1 MSIEQSPQITPAGLK
16 LSEAKP
22 TSLLRVENLEV
33 RYGGIRAL
41 RGLSLCIEPGEIVIV
56 TGPNGAGKST
66 LMNSL
71 AGLIKPQGGSIWLDG
86 ENITHRAAERI
97 ARLGLSMVP
106 EGRHVFGAMTVLEN
120 LRIGMGARSD
130 IRSAPLDLDYVMDLF
145 PLLRERAH
153 TQAGLLSG
161 GQQQMLVIARG
172 LMTAPRLLAIDE
184 PSLGLAPLITDQV
197 YDALLRLRRERALTL
212 LIVEQSATRA
222 AMVGARMLML
232 REGQVVLSGDPRTM
246 SAQEIERAYFGFEA

>member
-1 MSIEQSPQITPAGLK
+1 M
-16 LSEAKP
+16 
-22 TSLLRVENLEV
+22 SLLQVDKLEV

-41 RGLSLCIEPGEIVIV
+41 RGLSLTLEAGEIVIV

-71 AGLIKPQGGSIWLDG
+71 AGLVKPQGGSIRLDG
-86 ENITHRAAERI
+86 QDITRLAPERI

-106 EGRHVFGAMTVLEN
+106 EGRHVFGSMTVLEN
-120 LRIGMGARSD
+120 LRIGLGARAD
-130 IRSAPLDLDYVMDLF
+130 ARNVPLDLDYVMDLF
-145 PLLRERAH
+145 PLLRERSHA
-153 TQAGLLSG
+153 QAGLLSG

-184 PSLGLAPLITDQV
+184 PSLGLAPRITDQV
-197 YDALLRLRRERALTL
+197 YEALLRLRRERDLTL

-222 AMVGARMLML
+222 ALVGARMLML
-232 REGQVVLSGDPRTM
+232 REGRVVLSGDPRSM
-246 SAQEIERAYFGFEA
+246 SAQEIERAYFGFDA

>member
-1 MSIEQSPQITPAGLK
+1 MSFEQSHKVAQAGSTLGA
-16 LSEAKP
+16 AKP

-41 RGLSLCIEPGEIVIV
+41 RGLSLSIEPGEIVIV

-130 IRSAPLDLDYVMDLF
+130 MRSAPLDLDYVMDLF

-153 TQAGLLSG
+153 TQSGLLSG

-246 SAQEIERAYFGFEA
+246 SAQEIERAYFGYEA

>member
-130 IRSAPLDLDYVMDLF
+130 IRTAPLDLDYVMDLF

>member
-1 MSIEQSPQITPAGLK
+1 MSIEQPPKITPAGLK

-246 SAQEIERAYFGFEA
+246 SAQEIERAYFGFDE

>member
-1 MSIEQSPQITPAGLK
+1 MSSVAVPSVP
-16 LSEAKP
+16 
-22 TSLLRVENLEV
+22 LLRVENLEV

-41 RGLSLCIEPGEIVIV
+41 RGLSLTLEAGEIVIV

-71 AGLIKPQGGSIWLDG
+71 AGLVKPQGGSILLDG
-86 ENITHRAAERI
+86 VDITRHAPERI

-106 EGRHVFGAMTVLEN
+106 EGRHVFGSMTVLEN
-120 LRIGMGARSD
+120 LRIGLGARAD
-130 IRSAPLDLDYVMDLF
+130 AKSAPLDLDYVMDLF
-145 PLLRERAH
+145 PLLRERSH
-153 TQAGLLSG
+153 SQAGLLSG

-184 PSLGLAPLITDQV
+184 PSLGLAPRITDQV
-197 YDALLRLRRERALTL
+197 YEALLRLQRERALTL

-222 AMVGARMLML
+222 ALVGTRMLML
-232 REGQVVLSGDPRTM
+232 REGRVVLSGDPRSI
-246 SAQEIERAYFGFEA
+246 SAQEIERAYFGFDA

>member
-1 MSIEQSPQITPAGLK
+1 
-16 LSEAKP
+16 
-22 TSLLRVENLEV
+22 
-33 RYGGIRAL
+33 
-41 RGLSLCIEPGEIVIV
+41 
-56 TGPNGAGKST
+56 
-66 LMNSL
+66 
-71 AGLIKPQGGSIWLDG
+71 
-86 ENITHRAAERI
+86 
-97 ARLGLSMVP
+97 MVP

>member
-1 MSIEQSPQITPAGLK
+1 MSNAAAPSAP
-16 LSEAKP
+16 
-22 TSLLRVENLEV
+22 LLRVDNLEV

-41 RGLSLCIEPGEIVIV
+41 RGLSLTLEAGEIVIV

-71 AGLIKPQGGSIWLDG
+71 AGLVKPQGGSIWLDG
-86 ENITHRAAERI
+86 EDITHRAPERI
-97 ARLGLSMVP
+97 ARLGISMVP
-106 EGRHVFGAMTVLEN
+106 EGRHVFGSMTVLEN
-120 LRIGMGARSD
+120 LRISLGARTDVKTAS
-130 IRSAPLDLDYVMDLF
+130 LDLDYVMDLF
-145 PLLRERAH
+145 PLLRERSH
-153 TQAGLLSG
+153 SQAGLLSG

-197 YDALLRLRRERALTL
+197 YAALMRLRRERALTL

-222 AMVGARMLML
+222 ALAGARMLML
-232 REGQVVLSGDPRTM
+232 REGRVVLSGDPRTM
-246 SAQEIERAYFGFEA
+246 NAQDIERAYFGFDA

>member
-1 MSIEQSPQITPAGLK
+1 MSNIAVPSVP
-16 LSEAKP
+16 
-22 TSLLRVENLEV
+22 LLQVDNLEV

-41 RGLSLCIEPGEIVIV
+41 RGLSLTLEAGEIVIV

-71 AGLIKPQGGSIWLDG
+71 AGLVKPQGGSIRLDG
-86 ENITHRAAERI
+86 QDITRLAPERI
-97 ARLGLSMVP
+97 ARLGISMVP

-120 LRIGMGARSD
+120 LRIGLGARADASG
-130 IRSAPLDLDYVMDLF
+130 APLDLDYVMDLF
-145 PLLRERAH
+145 PLLRERSQA
-153 TQAGLLSG
+153 QAGLLSG

-184 PSLGLAPLITDQV
+184 PSLGLAPRITDQV
-197 YDALLRLRRERALTL
+197 YEALLRLRRERALTL

-222 AMVGARMLML
+222 ALVGARMLML
-232 REGQVVLSGDPRTM
+232 REGRVVLSGDPRSM
-246 SAQEIERAYFGFEA
+246 SAQEIERAYFGFDA

>member
-1 MSIEQSPQITPAGLK
+1 
-16 LSEAKP
+16 
-22 TSLLRVENLEV
+22 
-33 RYGGIRAL
+33 
-41 RGLSLCIEPGEIVIV
+41 
-56 TGPNGAGKST
+56 
-66 LMNSL
+66 
-71 AGLIKPQGGSIWLDG
+71 
-86 ENITHRAAERI
+86 
-97 ARLGLSMVP
+97 
-106 EGRHVFGAMTVLEN
+106 
-120 LRIGMGARSD
+120 MGARSD